1 MLRNSKTFHHN
12 RANWRLDYLLYQL
25 SLIRC
30 LNTAFFCR
38 VDNIYK
44 RKRSGRQ
51 VRHDSQ
57 MSSNYEVITS
67 YGMFR
72 TLVTKVLVSVIG
84 F

>member
-1 MLRNSKTFHHN
+1 MLRNSKTFHHH
-12 RANWRLDYLLYQL
+12 RANWRLDYLLYRL

-30 LNTAFFCR
+30 LNTVLSCR

-44 RKRSGRQ
+44 RKRPDRH

-57 MSSNYEVITS
+57 MSSNYEVRTS
-67 YGMFR
+67 YGC
-72 TLVTKVLVSVIG
+72 LG